1 MAAAFQYPPGYLDA
15 LARPLMIG
23 FMISAPLYGVAIAQA
38 VYYFRAFPKDA
49 IYVKIVVA
57 LLVLIDTIHMIIIIQ
72 SYNSWFLVDLL
83 APVFPKPLTMN
94 SLLTYLVMFL
104 SQGTYAVRIWILSD
118 KNRPVT
124 GLVVILAVAQLVGGL
139 VQAIDLTMNN
149 TFDVIQGSKIFRI
162 SEMVELSSS
171 LACDTVI
178 TASMVYFLKGHN
190 STVQRTSQI
199 VDKIVTYTLSVG
211 LLTTA
216 CTAGNFIAWRVSVN
230 TFDFL
235 IFHFV
240 LSKLYLNSL
249 LVMLNSR
256 LKFRET
262 LYDSTAIEL
271 NSTGHGTTLNAQG
284 DSKGSRGKEIDHSSK
299 R

>member
-23 FMISAPLYGVAIAQA
+23 FMISAPLYGIAIAQA
-38 VYYFRAFPKDA
+38 AYYFRAFPKDP
-49 IYVKIVVA
+49 IYMKTVVA
-57 LLVLIDTIHMIIIIQ
+57 ILIVIDTIHMIIMIQ

-94 SLLTYLVMFL
+94 TLLTYLVMFL
-104 SQGTYAVRIWILSD
+104 SQGTYAMRIWILSN
-118 KNRPVT
+118 KNRPIT
-124 GLVVILAVAQLVGGL
+124 ALVIILAVAQLVGGL
-139 VQAIDLTMNN
+139 VQAVDLTINN
-149 TFDVIQGSKIFRI
+149 TFDVIQGSKTFR
-162 SEMVELSSS
+162 VCFYLLAPSS
-171 LACDTVI
+171 LACDTLI

-190 STVQRTSQI
+190 SAVQRTSQI

-211 LLTTA
+211 MLTTA
-216 CTAGNFIAWRVSVN
+216 CTAGNFIAWRVSIN

-240 LSKLYLNSL
+240 LSKLCLNSL

-256 LKFRET
+256 LKLRET

-271 NSTGHGTTLNAQG
+271 NSAN
-284 DSKGSRGKEIDHSSK
+284 DRY
-299 R
+299 